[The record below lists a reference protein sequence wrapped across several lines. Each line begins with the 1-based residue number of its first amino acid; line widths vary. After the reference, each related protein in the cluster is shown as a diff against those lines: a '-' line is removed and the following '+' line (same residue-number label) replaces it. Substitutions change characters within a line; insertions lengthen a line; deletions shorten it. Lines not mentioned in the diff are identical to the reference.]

1 MKKFTRKLFLL
12 FALSALPFMVQAQT
26 GKVADS
32 ATPALNIPT
41 VTLANGVKM
50 PVLGFGTFTLT
61 GDVGEKSVATAL
73 ALGYRLIDTAAI
85 YRNEEEIGAAIRKSG
100 IDRASLFITTKLWQS
115 DSGYEG
121 TKRAFE
127 ASMKKLG
134 VDYIDLYLIHWP
146 RGDVR
151 GSWRAMEELYKAGKI
166 KAIGVS
172 NFEPEQLAALIKT
185 ARIKPMVNQIE
196 IHPFFQQ
203 KEAQQANEKLGI
215 RVQAW
220 SPFAQGRNNLFTNPV
235 LAAIGKKHNKSVAQV
250 TLRWLMQRGLS
261 TIPRTSERSEMMEN
275 LDIFDFELDAADM
288 QKISTLDLKTTLF
301 PEWRKNITFP
311 SD

>member
-1 MKKFTRKLFLL
+1 
-12 FALSALPFMVQAQT
+12 
-26 GKVADS
+26 
-32 ATPALNIPT
+32 
-41 VTLANGVKM
+41 M